1 MPLYDYTCAQCGK
14 ISEVRH
20 GFNERFDD
28 PCPACGGLLRRVFN
42 PAPIVFKGSGFY
54 VTDSRKGRRS
64 GSEAP
69 AETAEKPAAAK
80 AEPPKE
86 PCAPPATGKTSEAKA
101 SESKTSESKASESKA
116 ADSAA

>member
-54 VTDSRKGRRS
+54 VTDSRKAR
-64 GSEAP
+64 GSDAP
-69 AETAEKPAAAK
+69 AETGEKPAAAK
-80 AEPPKE
+80 AESPKVESPKAE
-86 PCAPPATGKTSEAKA
+86 PSATPASSKTSEAKA
-101 SESKTSESKASESKA
+101 SESKASESKA